1 MDPSSVSCPNLGCP
15 DKGTV
20 GKGNVRIHARAEGRY
35 RCRTCRRTFA
45 ATTNTPLYRLHH
57 PETTL
62 TLVLT
67 LLLHGCPIAAIV
79 AAFGLDERTVRAWLH
94 KAGAHAALL
103 HDQMVGD
110 VDARQVQ
117 ADEIRVRVRGGA
129 VWAAIALDVGSRL
142 WLATAVARRRDGLL
156 VHLLLRR
163 TLAALAGRAFLLA
176 VDGFASYVGG
186 ARTLIRVPERT
197 GRRGRPRLVWPTGFA
212 LAQVVKAG
220 LHRGEGSARRVV
232 VGTEATVAAALAASH
247 GGTTINTAYIE
258 RLNAT
263 LRECL
268 APLVRRRRAPAHG
281 PALVESGLSLL
292 RLAYNWCWAHESLRL
307 HAIGTPHRWVER
319 TPAMAA
325 GLAARPCGL
334 DELLRTPAPP
344 VPLTAPAAPRRGRP
358 SARGRVLPF
367 PSSASAPPER
377 SAA

>member
-1 MDPSSVSCPNLGCP
+1 MTPTTRTRRERVARGCVA
-15 DKGTV
+15 G
-20 GKGNVRIHARAEGRY
+20 AAAAE
-35 RCRTCRRTFA
+35 
-45 ATTNTPLYRLHH
+45 
-57 PETTL
+57 
-62 TLVLT
+62 
-67 LLLHGCPIAAIV
+67 LLLLAASIASLGRPSVPLPTWIALV
-79 AAFGLDERTVRAWLH
+79 ALG
-94 KAGAHAALL
+94 ALL
-103 HDQMVGD
+103 
-110 VDARQVQ
+110 
-117 ADEIRVRVRGGA
+117 GG
-129 VWAAIALDVGSRL
+129 
-142 WLATAVARRRDGLL
+142 L
-156 VHLLLRR
+156 V
-163 TLAALAGRAFLLA
+163 
-176 VDGFASYVGG
+176 
-186 ARTLIRVPERT
+186 
-197 GRRGRPRLVWPTGFA
+197 
-212 LAQVVKAG
+212 
-220 LHRGEGSARRVV
+220 
-232 VGTEATVAAALAASH
+232 TVAAALAASH

-263 LRECL
+263 LRERL

-292 RLAYNWCWAHESLRL
+292 RLAYNWCWAHASLRL